1 MVPSSVHVFQ
11 SARAVKLKPS
21 FLSCTLFMPPLSLFS
36 VSEFRI
42 PNLRGEWQS
51 SSLIASARVLFRE
64 SGRHG
69 NAAFPFLRIAAGS
82 IAGLLR
88 IRLTETPHRPPPEK
102 KSKKNAAD
110 SFQSKNYKNQNKAEK
125 LKIKTKNNINIFL
138 FHNVLQKNN
147 TCFPY
152 FQTGR
157 QKKTIIFS
165 HFPFRK
171 KQWIGSG
178 KEEEKK
184 SDAESCFRP
193 EELP

>member
-1 MVPSSVHVFQ
+1 MVPSSVHMFQ

-88 IRLTETPHRPPPEK
+88 IRLTETPRRPPPEK
-102 KSKKNAAD
+102 KSKKKRRRFF
-110 SFQSKNYKNQNKAEK
+110 S
-125 LKIKTKNNINIFL
+125 IK
-138 FHNVLQKNN
+138 
-147 TCFPY
+147 
-152 FQTGR
+152 
-157 QKKTIIFS
+157 
-165 HFPFRK
+165 
-171 KQWIGSG
+171 
-178 KEEEKK
+178 
-184 SDAESCFRP
+184 
-193 EELP
+193 EL